1 MKKNTIIIGAG
12 LIGASTALAL
22 IRRGESVT
30 ILDYKTGPG
39 QGASFAN
46 GGMLTPSMADPWNSP
61 GVWRDLLRYYG
72 KSDAPMLLRTH
83 ALPSLAMWG
92 AKFLGA
98 STKRKYERATAM
110 NVRLGL
116 FSLSVMS
123 RWRRDMNLSYD
134 GAQHG
139 TVKIYRDAKALS
151 DGLMKSEKMRALGI
165 KYELLPAKILAERHP
180 ALEPIH
186 DTLEGGIYFP
196 SDESGDSFKFT
207 QELIARVV
215 ELGGDVRWG
224 VNVKKILSKNDKVTG
239 VALKNGDVICAERIV
254 IAMGA
259 NSPALSSHVGI
270 SLQVK
275 PVKGYSIT
283 FSGDMIQQKQRL
295 NIPVVDDGLHAAVTP
310 LGDNIRVAG
319 TAEFTGFDTCLNES
333 RLENLRK
340 IICEILPDQA
350 PTLLENELYCWA
362 NFRPVHAH
370 GTPIIGPAP
379 LRGAFINT
387 GHGHLGW
394 TQAAGSGEALA
405 QLITRDTP
413 TFDLSA
419 YYP

>member
-12 LIGASTALAL
+12 LIGVSTALAL
-22 IRRGESVT
+22 MRRGESVT

-83 ALPSLAMWG
+83 ALPGLAVWG

-123 RWRRDMNLSYD
+123 KWRRDMTLAYD
-134 GAQHG
+134 GAQRG

-151 DGLMKSEKMRALGI
+151 DGLIKAEKMRALGI
-165 KYELLPAKILAERHP
+165 EYELLAANKLAERHL
-180 ALEPIH
+180 ALEPING
-186 DTLEGGIYFP
+186 TLEGGIYFP
-196 SDESGDSFKFT
+196 NDESGDSFKFT

-215 ELGGDVRWG
+215 ELGGDVRWD
-224 VNVKKILSKNDKVTG
+224 VSVKKILSKNEKVTG
-239 VALKNGDVICAERIV
+239 VALKNGEVLCAERIV
-254 IAMGA
+254 IATGA
-259 NSPALSSHVGI
+259 NSPTLSSNVGV

-283 FSGDMIQQKQRL
+283 FSGDMISQEERL

-319 TAEFTGFDTCLNES
+319 TAEFTGFDTSLNEQ
-333 RLENLRK
+333 RLENLRQ
-340 IICEILPDQA
+340 IIHEILPDQA
-350 PTLLENELYCWA
+350 TTLLSNELYSWA
-362 NFRPVHAH
+362 NFRPMHAH
-370 GTPIIGPAP
+370 GTPVIGPAP
-379 LRGAFINT
+379 LKGAFINT

-405 QLITRDTP
+405 QLMTRETP
-413 TFDLSA
+413 TFDLSE
-419 YYP
+419 YHP